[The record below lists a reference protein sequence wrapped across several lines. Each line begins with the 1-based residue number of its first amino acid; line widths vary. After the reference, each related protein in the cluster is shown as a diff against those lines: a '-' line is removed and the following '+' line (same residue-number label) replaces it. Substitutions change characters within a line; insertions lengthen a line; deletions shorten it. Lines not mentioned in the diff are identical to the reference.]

1 MYQLSEEHID
11 IVYERLE
18 CEGLKSKK
26 LAQDLFD
33 HYCCYIESR
42 MEEGAEFEQAY
53 GEAVAAISPNGTK
66 EIEFEL
72 FFIINF
78 NKQVSMKKLIFLSGF
93 ISAFL
98 ISTGIMFKTLH
109 WPGANVLMVTG
120 FAAMLLTAIITT
132 MHLIK
137 YMRNKPG
144 TFWLRSGAGVAALF
158 LISAGFIFKT
168 FHMPGANVMYT
179 LGTVILNF
187 IFLPMF
193 FYHAYIQGM
202 VKHSTNENVS

>member
-1 MYQLSEEHID
+1 MYQLSEQHID
-11 IVYERLE
+11 TVYERLE
-18 CEGLKSKK
+18 RDGLKSKR
-26 LAQDLFD
+26 LSQDLLD

-53 GEAVAAISPNGTK
+53 EEAVTAISPNGTK

-72 FFIINF
+72 FFIMNF
-78 NKQVSMKKLIFLSGF
+78 NKQVSMKRLIFLSGF

-98 ISTGIMFKTLH
+98 ISTGIMFKILH

-120 FAAMLLTAIITT
+120 FAVMLLTAITT
-132 MHLIK
+132 TIHLMK
-137 YMRNKPG
+137 YIRNKPG
-144 TFWLRSGAGVAALF
+144 AFWLRSGAGVAAIF

-179 LGTVILNF
+179 LGTVILNLV
-187 IFLPMF
+187 FLPMF
-193 FYHAYIQGM
+193 FYHVYVQGIT
-202 VKHSTNENVS
+202 KHSTNETV

>member
-26 LAQDLFD
+26 LAQDLLD

-42 MEEGAEFEQAY
+42 MEEGVNFEQAY
-53 GEAVAAISPNGTK
+53 RDAVSAISPNGTK

-72 FFIINF
+72 FFIIKF

-132 MHLIK
+132 THLIK

-202 VKHSTNENVS
+202 AKHSTNENVS

>member
-1 MYQLSEEHID
+1 MYQLSEEHTD
-11 IVYERLE
+11 IVYERLHR
-18 CEGLKSKK
+18 EGLVSEK
-26 LAQDLFD
+26 LEQDLFD
-33 HYCCYIESR
+33 HYCCYIESN
-42 MEEGAEFEQAY
+42 MADGAEFEQAY
-53 GEAVAAISPNGTK
+53 RDAVAAISPNGTK

-78 NKQVSMKKLIFLSGF
+78 NKQVSMKRLIFLSGF

-109 WPGANVLMVTG
+109 WTGANVLMVTG
-120 FAAMLLTAIITT
+120 FAAMLLTAITTT

-144 TFWLRSGAGVAALF
+144 TFWLRSAAGVAALF

-168 FHMPGANVMYT
+168 FHMPGANIIYG
-179 LGTVILNF
+179 LGTIILNLV
-187 IFLPMF
+187 FLPMF
-193 FYHAYIQGM
+193 FYHTYKSSFA
-202 VKHSTNENVS
+202 KLSTDETVS